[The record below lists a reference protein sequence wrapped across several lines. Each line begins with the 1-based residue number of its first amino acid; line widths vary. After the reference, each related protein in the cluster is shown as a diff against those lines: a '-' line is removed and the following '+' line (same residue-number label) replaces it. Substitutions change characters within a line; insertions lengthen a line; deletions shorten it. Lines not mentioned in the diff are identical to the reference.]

1 MIRMISDAFT
11 RLCRPTV
18 VHGINASH
26 LSMFSSLSL
35 LSIHRGTVMIRKQ
48 YGYMRYVRCR
58 VLPRIPSILSSFSS
72 PSVSRTS
79 SLIHPPQSTTEKANR
94 YSMSLTRYCFLH
106 RDYLDIYINELP
118 LSILDN
124 VAKNFNGEDIAMS
137 FLISSLTDGKPPL
150 LADTWAIK
158 SMVKLYVEKKISGGR
173 DHKHLR
179 DVCIDTFAQILG
191 LKDSGSSRRL
201 QSAKLYHQKD
211 SNFDCGDTIREK
223 VERYPKSERQ
233 VKHQHMLDDWHKK
246 GNVQKEVHRLMTGA
260 AFDAYQRGLIEKSD
274 PWKARFHTK

>member
-1 MIRMISDAFT
+1 MSLFPFTAFHPS
-11 RLCRPTV
+11 RYGRDSETV
-18 VHGINASH
+18 WIHEVRA
-26 LSMFSSLSL
+26 LSCVAKDPFDPVIIFFSIGLTY
-35 LSIHRGTVMIRKQ
+35 IITD
-48 YGYMRYVRCR
+48 
-58 VLPRIPSILSSFSS
+58 
-72 PSVSRTS
+72 T
-79 SLIHPPQSTTEKANR
+79 PPQSTTEKANR

-211 SNFDCGDTIREK
+211 SNFDCGDTIQEK
-223 VERYPKSERQ
+223 IERYPKSERQ

-260 AFDAYQRGLIEKSD
+260 AFDAYQRGLIERSD